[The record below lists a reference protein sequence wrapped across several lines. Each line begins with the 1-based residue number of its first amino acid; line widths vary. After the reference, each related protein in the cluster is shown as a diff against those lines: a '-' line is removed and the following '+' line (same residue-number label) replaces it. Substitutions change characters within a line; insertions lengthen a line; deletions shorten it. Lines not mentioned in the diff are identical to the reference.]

1 MKKWIAKK
9 MVLLLLSVSLA
20 VCMSGAPLSAFGGL
34 DAQNADAAD
43 AESKSEAN
51 GATEST
57 ADAGLESVPDRELEE
72 KSEDAVIRSEYE
84 AEVEVDG
91 KVVKYTDFIQ
101 AWKDMDKEGKTSTIR
116 LLKTIN
122 LGERHTGENDDNFH
136 VLYVRSGNIT
146 LKMASGVRLYNDKSQ
161 DCVIQVEGGSFTL
174 DGGEIS
180 QEYTTGQPSAL
191 IAGGGK
197 VVIKGEAKIKSQS
210 GSGICVSPFEKGG
223 VQVSIGRSEIEGGT
237 YAVECYA
244 SSDLTL
250 GDVLDK
256 GYAFQKKDS
265 SNNGQ
270 WESQL
275 SGKTT
280 AQKVSTEQVLNF
292 PSEPQDQ
299 TIIYGDANNPTLRAA
314 ASIVDGKQ
322 DAVNNKAI
330 TYKWFE
336 CDGNG
341 NGTEIPAA
349 TNPEY
354 TPDCTN
360 KKAGSYP
367 YYCEVT
373 CDWLSFE
380 SRRAVVTIEKRPLT
394 AEVLGEIVKNYDGK
408 KEVEAGE
415 VSFPQVQFQNVINGD
430 VVTASAIRATF
441 PSEKPGTYE
450 DVDVTLS
457 DLNGKDAEN
466 YQALPVLAKGR
477 IIPLPITSVSLN
489 KDSLSLFVGG
499 SDQLIL
505 TIFPEEGTD
514 KKVSWK
520 SSNPSIASVDS
531 EGKVT
536 GCGAGSAVITVT
548 TADGKF
554 HAECK
559 VTVSGNSGSTGWYP
573 GFGGIVTS
581 PRKPFLK
588 SSPAKQG
595 WSVIRAE
602 AVKAAEAGVCMLE
615 IDMNGTAV
623 VPGSFFAAIRGSE
636 VTAVIDLDGGIVW
649 RVFGKDISEE
659 TVYDRDF
666 TVKVNAGTIPQ
677 KLMEDIPGSFGYLE
691 LKFADGGAFGFT
703 ATITAQIGKDEKG
716 YTIGKKLGTDLAGK
730 YANLYYYNPTQGI
743 LEFIC
748 ADKIREDGSVSLPF
762 IQGADYAVILS
773 ETELDG
779 MDAPDTPQEGTKPS
793 GTREPE
799 KTSVQAGDVKLSK
812 TMYIYDGKAKK
823 PSVKAVDKDGNAIPG
838 KYYTVSYQ
846 NNKKVGRATATVVFK
861 DGYTGT
867 IKKSFTIRP
876 MGVLIKNLQAASTG
890 FTVKWAKKTAQTSG
904 YQIQYSTNANFK
916 KNSTGSVYVKKA
928 SVTKK
933 TVKNLNFAK
942 KYYVRIRVYKKVK
955 SDGKSEKLYSVWSK
969 AKRVKTRSGASEKE
983 NSKIRKSGNKN

>member
-9 MVLLLLSVSLA
+9 MVLLLLSVSLS

-34 DAQNADAAD
+34 DAQNADEAD
-43 AESKSEAN
+43 AESKSEAK

-57 ADAGLESVPDRELEE
+57 ADAAPENVSDGEADE
-72 KSEDAVIRSEYE
+72 KSADNVIRSEYE
-84 AEVEVDG
+84 PEARVEVDG
-91 KVVKYTDFIQ
+91 KTVEYTDFIQ
-101 AWKDMDKEGKTSTIR
+101 AWKDMDKEGKTSTIC

-122 LGERHTGENDDNFH
+122 LYTRNTGGLKPGDTDSTD
-136 VLYVRSGNIT
+136 VLYMWAGNIT
-146 LKMASGVRLYNDKSQ
+146 LKMENGAKLYNNGSVNCIIHVK
-161 DCVIQVEGGSFTL
+161 GGSFTL
-174 DGGEIS
+174 DGGEIA
-180 QEYTTGQPSAL
+180 QENTTTDQPSAL

-197 VVIKGEAKIKSQS
+197 VVIKGEAKITSKQ
-210 GSGICVSPFEKGG
+210 GVGIYVSPGENG
-223 VQVSIGRSEIEGGT
+223 VQVSIGNSKIDGGT
-237 YAVECYA
+237 HAVQCTTD
-244 SSDLTL
+244 SGLTL
-250 GDVLDK
+250 GDILDK
-256 GYAFQKKDS
+256 GYAFQKNDGS
-265 SNNGQ
+265 GQ

-341 NGTEIPAA
+341 KGTAISAA
-349 TNPEY
+349 TNPDY
-354 TPDCTN
+354 TPNCTN

-373 CDWLSFE
+373 CDWLSFK

-415 VSFPQVQFQNVINGD
+415 VLFPQVQFQNVINGD

-466 YQALPVLAKGR
+466 YRALPVLAKGR
-477 IIPLPITSVSLN
+477 IVPLPITSVSLN
-489 KDSLSLFVGG
+489 KDGLSLFVGG

-536 GCGAGSAVITVT
+536 GCGAGSAVITAT

-559 VTVSGNSGSTGWYP
+559 VTVSGNSGSAGWYP

-748 ADKIREDGSVSLPF
+748 ADKIREDGTVSLPF

-773 ETELDG
+773 ETELGG

-812 TMYIYDGKAKK
+812 TMYTYDGKAKK

-861 DGYTGT
+861 YGYTGT

-928 SVTKK
+928 SATKK

-983 NSKIRKSGNKN
+983 K